1 MAGSGSRS
9 VTPVLSQ
16 SSCQGRWPQ
25 RRAPGGGQL
34 VYERVVEKVASTCLT
49 NYPALTKTNYNR
61 WALLMRIKLEAHEL
75 WAAVESGDAEF
86 QVDRMTLDAI
96 CSVVP

>member
-1 MAGSGSRS
+1 
-9 VTPVLSQ
+9 
-16 SSCQGRWPQ
+16 
-25 RRAPGGGQL
+25 
-34 VYERVVEKVASTCLT
+34 
-49 NYPALTKTNYNR
+49 
-61 WALLMRIKLEAHEL
+61 MRIKLEAREL